1 MRSQIENSYEAESK
15 YHYDDLFVYCYLL
28 LFYYWGYIICCHK
41 AKESSLPGKMKIYSR
56 YSNISITHILKG
68 AACLHLSPMLCE
80 GELWDLTK
88 KVYLFLCTHNLEV
101 VAECIS
107 KNSLSHK
114 KKNEHHRTQISSGIW
129 VTRAVSL
136 PRGVLKWTMEKVH
149 AKRLELLSYCCA
161 WVLYAEDYQT
171 GINILR
177 CHAT

>member
-28 LFYYWGYIICCHK
+28 LFYSWGYIIYCHK

-80 GELWDLTK
+80 GELWDFTK
-88 KVYLFLCTHNLEV
+88 KVYLFLCTHNLKV

-107 KNSLSHK
+107 KNSLS
-114 KKNEHHRTQISSGIW
+114 Q
-129 VTRAVSL
+129 
-136 PRGVLKWTMEKVH
+136 EKMSTIGLRS
-149 AKRLELLSYCCA
+149 AQGFEWLELFLCLGVYWSERRRKYM
-161 WVLYAEDYQT
+161 QRR
-171 GINILR
+171 GG
-177 CHAT
+177 